1 MKGLLIAVILLALV
15 FIAIALLL
23 FKMGKDDE

>member
-1 MKGLLIAVILLALV
+1 MTGLLVAVIFLALV

-23 FKMGKDDE
+23 FKMGKDDD

>member
-1 MKGLLIAVILLALV
+1 MAGLLAAVIFLAVV